1 MKFEKVFVD
10 GNVIIDI
17 FDKQRPGH
25 HHSVEVIRLF
35 LSNKVE
41 LWTSADLIT
50 TVYYVL
56 AKIDKKKAFS
66 DIKKVVELFSIISLN
81 DEDIKTAISLMERD
95 KKFKDLEDTVQY
107 VLAKKKGCDLIL
119 SNDKSFYSPDIKVLS
134 PKQVLENQ

>member
-35 LSNKVE
+35 LLNKVE
-41 LWTSADLIT
+41 MWTSADLIT

-56 AKIDKKKAFS
+56 AKINKQKAFS
-66 DIKKVVELFSIISLN
+66 DIKKVMELFGIIPLS

-95 KKFKDLEDTVQY
+95 KKFKDFQFPFTFIFLK
-107 VLAKKKGCDLIL
+107 LF
-119 SNDKSFYSPDIKVLS
+119 FYQFFYNLTLGLFLFSG
-134 PKQVLENQ
+134 ENF